1 MNLYE
6 QYIKHKFDL
15 SAFGIERGE
24 SRSTYF
30 CTPKGAKIIGWTG
43 VDGIHYCT
51 IKALGEIVF
60 AVEPM
65 GYAGRHA
72 FPVAENFEDFLRLL
86 MACGHE
92 AYIVQAH
99 AWSREQYDNFAKE
112 NPITTTAN
120 EQILYLQKEYGLAP
134 IDDPHQ
140 YLKTIYDNFDF
151 STVPYKKDYYE
162 YVPKDAMPQPKEWKV
177 YFSLHD
183 RKGGERAGEELPLNT
198 TFS

>member
-6 QYIKHKFDL
+6 QYIKNKFDL

-24 SRSTYF
+24 SRSDYF

-92 AYIVQAH
+92 AYIEQAH
-99 AWSREQYDNFAKE
+99 A
-112 NPITTTAN
+112 
-120 EQILYLQKEYGLAP
+120 
-134 IDDPHQ
+134 
-140 YLKTIYDNFDF
+140 
-151 STVPYKKDYYE
+151 
-162 YVPKDAMPQPKEWKV
+162 
-177 YFSLHD
+177 
-183 RKGGERAGEELPLNT
+183 
-198 TFS
+198 